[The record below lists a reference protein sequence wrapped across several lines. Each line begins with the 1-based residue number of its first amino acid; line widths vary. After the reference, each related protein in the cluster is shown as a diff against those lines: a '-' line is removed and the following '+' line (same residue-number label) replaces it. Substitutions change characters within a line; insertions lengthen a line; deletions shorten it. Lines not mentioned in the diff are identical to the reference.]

1 MLNSRFMNEVYCCI
15 QIVLIALCLVVLAG
29 CNGEGSSRN
38 ANIDTVE
45 QKPREEYNNASVS
58 FFGET
63 MAIGDSTH
71 IMEQIKNIA
80 EKDTM
85 LSVKGN
91 VLVVGSM
98 EFGINIKD
106 GDITLISSTQVDD
119 PKVNEVVK
127 YMNSIYGEG
136 YEDDPDNYW
145 WNSTGSNGKT
155 IRMRPLHSDEG
166 GTIIMFY

>member
-1 MLNSRFMNEVYCCI
+1 MLNSRFMNEVYYCI
-15 QIVLIALCLVVLAG
+15 QIVLIALCLVALVG

-38 ANIDTVE
+38 ADIDTIE
-45 QKPREEYNNASVS
+45 QKTGAEYKNASVS
-58 FFGET
+58 FFGKT
-63 MAIGDSTH
+63 LVMDDSTH
-71 IMEQIKNIA
+71 IVEQIKNIA

-119 PKVNEVVK
+119 PKTNEVVK
-127 YMNSIYGEG
+127 YMNGIYGEG

-166 GTIIMFY
+166 GTVIMFY

>member
-1 MLNSRFMNEVYCCI
+1 MNEVYYCI
-15 QIVLIALCLVVLAG
+15 QIVLIALCLVALVG

-38 ANIDTVE
+38 ADIDTIE
-45 QKPREEYNNASVS
+45 QKTGAEYKNASVS
-58 FFGET
+58 FFGKT
-63 MAIGDSTH
+63 L
-71 IMEQIKNIA
+71 IKNIA
-80 EKDTM
+80 EKETM

-119 PKVNEVVK
+119 PKTNEVVK
-127 YMNSIYGEG
+127 YMNGIYGEG

-166 GTIIMFY
+166 GTVIMFY

>member
-1 MLNSRFMNEVYCCI
+1 MLNSRFMNEVYYCI
-15 QIVLIALCLVVLAG
+15 QIVLIALCLVALVG

-38 ANIDTVE
+38 ADIDTIE
-45 QKPREEYNNASVS
+45 QKTGAEYKNASVS
-58 FFGET
+58 FFGKT
-63 MAIGDSTH
+63 LVMDDSTH
-71 IMEQIKNIA
+71 IVEQIKNIA

-119 PKVNEVVK
+119 PKTNEVLL
-127 YMNSIYGEG
+127 
-136 YEDDPDNYW
+136 DPMAKQSVCVH
-145 WNSTGSNGKT
+145 STL
-155 IRMRPLHSDEG
+155 MRAAR
-166 GTIIMFY
+166 

>member
-1 MLNSRFMNEVYCCI
+1 MNEVYCCI

-98 EFGINIKD
+98 EFGINIK
-106 GDITLISSTQVDD
+106 
-119 PKVNEVVK
+119 
-127 YMNSIYGEG
+127 

>member
-1 MLNSRFMNEVYCCI
+1 
-15 QIVLIALCLVVLAG
+15 
-29 CNGEGSSRN
+29 
-38 ANIDTVE
+38 
-45 QKPREEYNNASVS
+45 
-58 FFGET
+58 
-63 MAIGDSTH
+63 
-71 IMEQIKNIA
+71 
-80 EKDTM
+80 M

-119 PKVNEVVK
+119 PKTNEVVK
-127 YMNSIYGEG
+127 YMNGIYGEG

-166 GTIIMFY
+166 GTVIMFY